1 MASGIHQ
8 NDIGTRFLFTI
19 KDYAT
24 NDTVDISSAS
34 SRQIFIKK
42 PSNTVLTKTAS
53 ILSSGSASSGVMYYD
68 TVAGD
73 LDEAGWYKMQGRVAL
88 PSGTYSTTLYGFQV
102 NCNLS

>member
-19 KDYAT
+19 KDYPTQAV
-24 NDTVDISSAS
+24 VDISSAS

-42 PSNTVLTKTAS
+42 PSDTVLTKTAS
-53 ILSSGSASSGVMYYD
+53 ILSSGSAMSGVMYYD
-68 TVAGD
+68 TIAGD
-73 LDEAGWYKMQGRVAL
+73 LDEVGFYKMQGRVTL
-88 PSGTYSTTLYGFQV
+88 PSGTYSTTVYGFQV